1 MQALH
6 INGNDLTLEAVREV
20 AQPDVRRPV
29 LLDPDARE
37 AVNRARAVVDTLV
50 ANNRISYAITTGVG
64 KLSDVHIVGD
74 QVRELQI
81 NLVRSHAVGVGEPLS
96 IPDTRAMMLL
106 RANSLAKGNSGI
118 RGISIDTIC
127 EMLNRGVTPM
137 VPSQGSVGASGDLAP
152 LAHLALALIGE
163 GECLDEKGGR
173 IPSAEALKRAQ
184 IKPLVLE
191 AKEAVSLINGT
202 QAMLAIG
209 ILMVLAAE
217 TLVDTADV
225 IGAMACDALKG
236 TNVAFDER
244 IQKARPHAGQIRTA
258 ANLRRLLEQSQIRDS
273 HRDCGRVQDAYS
285 LRCIPQ
291 VHGAVRDTL
300 AHCRSVFETE
310 TNSAVDNPLV
320 FVKNPKAMDGEG
332 DVLSGGN
339 FHGEPLAFALD
350 FLAIALSALA
360 GISERRLERMV
371 NPALS
376 EGLPPFLAP
385 GAGMNSGFM
394 MPQVTA
400 AALVSE
406 NKVLSHPASVDS
418 ITTSGNKEDF
428 VSMGMTAASKLKRVV
443 ENTRNTLAIEAM
455 AAAQAIDFLAPLKTS
470 KPLQQAHA
478 AIRAVCA
485 TMEKD
490 RVMYRGF
497 RTHCEFDCE
506 RQAGRRSALNILTK
520 ICPLEICHHD
530 HELAEGKGPATR
542 FSPTPRCLMRSRR
555 ERIAVYSHPLSALDS
570 PRFNASPPRGAPEL
584 SAFSP

>member
-1 MQALH
+1 LQALH
-6 INGNDLTLEAVREV
+6 INGNDLTLEAVHEV
-20 AQPDVRRPV
+20 AVQKRPV
-29 LLDPDARE
+29 LLAPDARE
-37 AVNRARAVVDTLV
+37 AVNRARAVVEALV
-50 ANNRISYAITTGVG
+50 ASNKISYAITTGVG

-74 QVRELQI
+74 QVRELQV
-81 NLVRSHAVGVGEPLS
+81 NLVRSHAFGVGEPLS
-96 IPDTRAMMLL
+96 IAETRAMMVL
-106 RANSLAKGNSGI
+106 RANSLAKGNSGVRSI
-118 RGISIDTIC
+118 TIDTIC

-163 GECLDEKGGR
+163 GECINEAEKGAR
-173 IPSAEALKRAQ
+173 VPSADALKRAQ

-191 AKEAVSLINGT
+191 AKEAISLINGT
-202 QAMLAIG
+202 QAMLGIG
-209 ILMVLAAE
+209 TLMLLAAE
-217 TLVDTADV
+217 ILVDTADV

-244 IQKARPHAGQIRTA
+244 IQRVRPHAGQIRTA
-258 ANLRRLLEQSQIRDS
+258 FNLRRLLEQSEIRDS

-320 FVKNPKAMDGEG
+320 FVKNPKESDGEG

-394 MPQVTA
+394 LPQVTA

-406 NKVLSHPASVDS
+406 NKVLAHPASVDS

-428 VSMGMTAASKLKRVV
+428 VSMGMTSANKLKKVV
-443 ENTRNTLAIEAM
+443 ENTRHTLAIEAM

-470 KPLQQAHA
+470 KLLQQAHG

-490 RVMYRGF
+490 RVMYQ
-497 RTHCEFDCE
+497 DVSYV
-506 RQAGRRSALNILTK
+506 A
-520 ICPLEICHHD
+520 
-530 HELAEGKGPATR
+530 ELIASGKLAA
-542 FSPTPRCLMRSRR
+542 
-555 ERIAVYSHPLSALDS
+555 AV
-570 PRFNASPPRGAPEL
+570 R
-584 SAFSP
+584 

>member
-1 MQALH
+1 LKALH

-20 AQPDVRRPV
+20 AHTDVHRPV

-37 AVNRARAVVDTLV
+37 AVNRARAVVDALV
-50 ANNRISYAITTGVG
+50 ASNKISYAITTGVG

-106 RANSLAKGNSGI
+106 RANSLAKGNSGVRAI
-118 RGISIDTIC
+118 TIDTIC

-163 GECLDEKGGR
+163 GECFSGAEKGGH
-173 IPSAEALKRAQ
+173 IASAEALKRAQ

-209 ILMVLAAE
+209 TLMLLAAE

-225 IGAMACDALKG
+225 IGAMACDALQG

-244 IQKARPHAGQIRTA
+244 IQKARPHPGQTKTA
-258 ANLRRLLEQSQIRDS
+258 ANLRRLLEQSEIRDS

-300 AHCRSVFETE
+300 AHCRLIFETE

-320 FVKNPKAMDGEG
+320 FVKNPRAMDGEG

-339 FHGEPLAFALD
+339 FHGQPLAFALD

-406 NKVLSHPASVDS
+406 NKVLAHPASVDS

-428 VSMGMTAASKLKRVV
+428 VSMGMTAANKLKKVV

-478 AIRAVCA
+478 AIREVCA

-490 RVMYRGF
+490 RVMYKDF
-497 RTHCEFDCE
+497 
-506 RQAGRRSALNILTK
+506 A
-520 ICPLEICHHD
+520 
-530 HELAEGKGPATR
+530 
-542 FSPTPRCLMRSRR
+542 
-555 ERIAVYSHPLSALDS
+555 RIAEVI
-570 PRFNASPPRGAPEL
+570 ASGKVAEVLR
-584 SAFSP
+584 